1 MERNDENSESLNSIE
16 SLFSGR
22 FNKRNITKI
31 IFIALVAISMSLYH
45 LYTAGFGTLEA
56 WQQRSIT
63 LCFILI
69 LIPLVYPTKTKS
81 KHFNIA
87 FDALFFMLAILS
99 IVYTLT
105 VYPDTL
111 FRETSPNQNDL
122 IYGSIMIILILEGTR
137 RTVGYFLTA
146 IILISVLYSFLGNYF
161 PGMLSHPGFGLER
174 VVATFYNS
182 TSGMFGTVLG
192 AMSNYIILFIIF
204 GAFLLKSKAGEM
216 FIDLAYGLTG
226 SKVGGPAKVSTVASG
241 LMGMIQGAAVS
252 NVATTGALTIPLMKK
267 VGYKPHFAGGVEAAS
282 SSGGQLMP
290 PIMGA
295 SAFIIATNLQ
305 VPYIKIAFY
314 AIAPALLY
322 YIAIYFMVHFEAKK
336 QNLLGL
342 PKNELPNVWKI
353 LKEYWFLMLPVFLI
367 ILLLVMGYSPQ
378 FAGFYS
384 IIGIVI
390 VSLLKNDTRMKLK
403 DILSALEVGA
413 RNSISIGVICAAA
426 GLLIGSITLSGLGLK
441 ISTIVLGLT
450 DESMI
455 LTLLVV
461 MVTAIV
467 LGMGMPT
474 VSAYIIAS
482 VLAVPALVDL
492 GINPISAHFF
502 VLFFAIMSNVTPPVA
517 VAAYT
522 GAAIA
527 NANPNKT
534 GFSALNITLGAFTIP
549 YMFVYSPSLI
559 MQGSISEITLSIIT
573 ALLGILAI
581 TSSIQG
587 WAIKK
592 MKIYERFGGGISS
605 ILLISPN
612 LLLSIIGILAL
623 LIVMGV
629 HLFRIQRN
637 NQLEL
642 TSNKE

>member
-1 MERNDENSESLNSIE
+1 
-16 SLFSGR
+16 
-22 FNKRNITKI
+22 
-31 IFIALVAISMSLYH
+31 
-45 LYTAGFGTLEA
+45 
-56 WQQRSIT
+56 
-63 LCFILI
+63 
-69 LIPLVYPTKTKS
+69 
-81 KHFNIA
+81 
-87 FDALFFMLAILS
+87 
-99 IVYTLT
+99 
-105 VYPDTL
+105 
-111 FRETSPNQNDL
+111 
-122 IYGSIMIILILEGTR
+122 
-137 RTVGYFLTA
+137 
-146 IILISVLYSFLGNYF
+146 
-161 PGMLSHPGFGLER
+161 
-174 VVATFYNS
+174 
-182 TSGMFGTVLG
+182 
-192 AMSNYIILFIIF
+192 
-204 GAFLLKSKAGEM
+204 
-216 FIDLAYGLTG
+216 
-226 SKVGGPAKVSTVASG
+226 VASG

-467 LGMGMPT
+467 LG
-474 VSAYIIAS
+474 
-482 VLAVPALVDL
+482 
-492 GINPISAHFF
+492 
-502 VLFFAIMSNVTPPVA
+502 
-517 VAAYT
+517 
-522 GAAIA
+522 
-527 NANPNKT
+527 
-534 GFSALNITLGAFTIP
+534 
-549 YMFVYSPSLI
+549 
-559 MQGSISEITLSIIT
+559 
-573 ALLGILAI
+573 
-581 TSSIQG
+581 
-587 WAIKK
+587 
-592 MKIYERFGGGISS
+592 
-605 ILLISPN
+605 
-612 LLLSIIGILAL
+612 
-623 LIVMGV
+623 
-629 HLFRIQRN
+629 
-637 NQLEL
+637 
-642 TSNKE
+642 